1 MDSPPFINDPTVYNE
16 TDNVQLRCLTNAI
29 PSPIS
34 TMWQR
39 NDEILSTNPILTIN
53 SIQRSDAG
61 VYTCCIDR
69 IVVGELVTTCD
80 NFTLTVQCEYALF
93 L

>member
-16 TDNVQLRCLTNAI
+16 TDNVQLTCMNNAI

-39 NDEILSTNPILTIN
+39 NNETVSTNPILTIN
-53 SIQRSDAG
+53 SIQQSDAG
-61 VYTCCIDR
+61 VYTCCIGR
-69 IVVGELVTTCD
+69 VVAGEVVTTCSD
-80 NFTLTVQCEYALF
+80 FILTVQCE
-93 L
+93 

>member
-16 TDNVQLRCLTNAI
+16 TDNVQLTCMNNAI

-39 NDEILSTNPILTIN
+39 NNETVSTNPLLTIN

-61 VYTCCIDR
+61 VYTCCVGR
-69 IVVGELVTTCD
+69 AVAGEVVITCSD
-80 NFTLTVQCEYALF
+80 FILTIQCE
-93 L
+93 